1 MNRRVNAQDWDAEL
15 RALPGDLRPLLVPPR
30 TRKPRPARKA
40 DEGRRQLYWGSAK
53 RTFTPAHLE
62 FNVCEY
68 SKVLKQTTRWRDE
81 APRVQLQ
88 RAGQARLRGSGHTT
102 TPGGVVA

>member
-1 MNRRVNAQDWDAEL
+1 MNRRDNAQDWDAEL
-15 RALPGDLRPLLVPPR
+15 RALLGDPRPLLVPPG

-40 DEGRRQLYWGSAK
+40 DEGRSQLHWGSAK

-62 FNVCEY
+62 LNVCEC
-68 SKVLKQTTRWRDE
+68 SKVLKQITRWRDE

-88 RAGQARLRGSGHTT
+88 RAGQARLRGGGHAT